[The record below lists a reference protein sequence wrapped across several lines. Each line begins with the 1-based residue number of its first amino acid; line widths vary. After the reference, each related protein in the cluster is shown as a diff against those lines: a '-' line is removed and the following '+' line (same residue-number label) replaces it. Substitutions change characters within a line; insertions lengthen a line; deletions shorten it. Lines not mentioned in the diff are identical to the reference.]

1 MSRWERV
8 GWVNGSHRF
17 IKELHLHFF
26 QLELRNLSCSD
37 WKGRDGIT
45 AVRFIEGF
53 HWSKR

>member
-26 QLELRNLSCSD
+26 QLELRNLPCSD
-37 WKGRDGIT
+37 LKGRDGIT
-45 AVRFIEGF
+45 AVRFI
-53 HWSKR
+53 